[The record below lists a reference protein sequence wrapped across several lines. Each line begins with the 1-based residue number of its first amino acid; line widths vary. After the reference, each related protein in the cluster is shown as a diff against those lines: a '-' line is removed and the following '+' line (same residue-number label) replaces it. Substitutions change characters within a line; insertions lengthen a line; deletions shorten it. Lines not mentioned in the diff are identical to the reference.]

1 MKSKKRMLAVM
12 GLAFGLLLMFSLSAN
27 ASIVYSGNWFATD
40 NTSNASV
47 AAVNVSGLSLG
58 QSFYVYDPV
67 AGINPVDDLFLVTS
81 GDADKFF
88 YVTDTVLSLDAAGDT
103 SGVEGTSWI
112 SITDGEFAFY
122 FNDTVTD
129 VTTYNITA
137 VGAGDPI
144 DTWDLDYTH
153 GVDGF
158 QEVRVEDVSP
168 VPIPS
173 AILLLGSGLMGL
185 VGFRRK
191 FQG

>member
-1 MKSKKRMLAVM
+1 M

-27 ASIVYSGNWFATD
+27 ASIVYSGDWLATD

-47 AAVNVSGLSLG
+47 AAVNVSGLSAG
-58 QSFYVYDPV
+58 QSFYVYDPGV
-67 AGINPVDDLFLVTS
+67 GTTDDLFLVTS

-88 YVTDTVLSLDAAGDT
+88 YVTDTVVSLDAAGDT
-103 SGVEGTSWI
+103 SGILGTDY
-112 SITDGEFAFY
+112 ITITSGLFAFY
-122 FNDTVTD
+122 FSDGVAAD